1 MFNPNISF
9 STFIKVYDNTL
20 TEQFC
25 KNVCEKL
32 DNDDRKKLGVFNR
45 NKETDP
51 NFKTSLDLHI
61 SRLPEWK
68 EEDDVFFTTISQFL
82 KQYREDIQTST
93 NGKFFYG
100 DGDDYFSDT
109 GYQVKVYKPDGH
121 YDWHSDYAIH
131 DYSGVRALTFIWYLN
146 EDFDEGETEFFNGE
160 KIIPKTGRLLIFPA
174 NWIYVHRGCTV
185 KTNNKYIATGWYCHQ
200 NPETKNMIDTLINR
214 DK

>member
-32 DNDDRKKLGVFNR
+32 DNDDRKKLGVFNKY
-45 NKETDP
+45 KETDS

-68 EEDDVFFTTISQFL
+68 DQDDIFFTTISQFL

-100 DGDDYFSDT
+100 DVDDYFSDT

-121 YDWHSDYAIH
+121 YDWHSDYGIH

-185 KTNNKYIATGWYCHQ
+185 KTKNKYIATGWYCHQ
-200 NPETKNMIDTLINR
+200 NPETKNMIDALINK
-214 DK
+214 DN